1 MKTIQHPLA
10 ETSPDEID
18 LFALIQSL
26 WQQKKLIA
34 GTTAA
39 VGALALGYALLAPS
53 VYQASTVLRPAAIN
67 ELDALNRSEVY
78 KLPPTDA
85 LLKVGSALDSY
96 ETRLNYFESH
106 QELFKPLEKK
116 GISLEQSFE
125 IFNRD
130 AINLTQPDPKKP
142 DSLSPFI
149 KLELTYPDNVDGVKI
164 LNGFVEYAIN
174 NQRAQIGADLKVI
187 INNRLRELEEKIDA
201 ARSGYK
207 SDKEGKIAT
216 LVESDTLQR
225 AKLNDELQAL
235 RLQLKIERESR
246 IAQLSEAI
254 SIARSLGITRPTTP
268 SAMSDAAQGSSRVMR
283 TEITSQNIPLYF
295 MGTQALE
302 AERTALLKRTSDDF
316 SDKGISNIGKKL
328 HMLEVNRQVE
338 MLGKRANEDLFL
350 KNIEPLRAE
359 VVRLGNLNTD
369 MGKLGLVSIDR
380 KAQTPISPIKPKKAL
395 IIALGLV
402 LGCLLGIA
410 IASTRYLISR
420 RRPLL

>member
-10 ETSPDEID
+10 ETSTDEID

-26 WQQKKLIA
+26 WQQKKLIL
-34 GTTAA
+34 GTTCV
-39 VGALALGYALLAPS
+39 VGALALGYAMLAPRE
-53 VYQASTVLRPAAIN
+53 YQASNVLRPAAIN

-78 KLPPTDA
+78 KLPPTEA
-85 LLKVGSALDSY
+85 LLKVGAALDSY
-96 ETRLNYFESH
+96 ETRFNFFESH
-106 QELFKPLEKK
+106 QELFEPLQKK
-116 GISLEQSFE
+116 GVTLEQSFE

-130 AINLTQPDPKKP
+130 AINLIQPDPKKQ
-142 DSLSPFI
+142 DSLSPFL
-149 KLELTYPDNVDGVKI
+149 KLEMTYPESVDGVKI

-216 LVESDTLQR
+216 LIETDTLER
-225 AKLNDELQAL
+225 AKLKDELQAL
-235 RLQLKIERESR
+235 RLQLKTERESR

-268 SAMSDAAQGSSRVMR
+268 SAMSDAGKGSTQVMR
-283 TEITSQNIPLYF
+283 TEITSQSIPLYF

-302 AERTALLKRTSDDF
+302 AERAALLKRTSDDF
-316 SDKGISNIGKKL
+316 TDKRISTIGKKL
-328 HMLEVNRQVE
+328 QMLEVNRQVE
-338 MLGKRANEDLFL
+338 QLAKRSNEDLFL

-369 MGKLGLVSIDR
+369 MSKLGIVSIDR
-380 KAQTPISPIKPKKAL
+380 KAQTPASPSKPKKAL
-395 IIALGLV
+395 IVGLGLI
-402 LGCLLGIA
+402 LGCLLGLGIA
-410 IASTRYLISR
+410 TVRFLVVSR
-420 RRPLL
+420 RVAS

>member
-10 ETSPDEID
+10 ETSTDEID

-39 VGALALGYALLAPS
+39 VGALALGYAFLAPS

-96 ETRLNYFESH
+96 ETRLNYFEAH

-225 AKLNDELQAL
+225 A
-235 RLQLKIERESR
+235 ES
-246 IAQLSEAI
+246 
-254 SIARSLGITRPTTP
+254 P
-268 SAMSDAAQGSSRVMR
+268 
-283 TEITSQNIPLYF
+283 
-295 MGTQALE
+295 
-302 AERTALLKRTSDDF
+302 
-316 SDKGISNIGKKL
+316 
-328 HMLEVNRQVE
+328 QV
-338 MLGKRANEDLFL
+338 
-350 KNIEPLRAE
+350 
-359 VVRLGNLNTD
+359 
-369 MGKLGLVSIDR
+369 S
-380 KAQTPISPIKPKKAL
+380 
-395 IIALGLV
+395 
-402 LGCLLGIA
+402 
-410 IASTRYLISR
+410 
-420 RRPLL
+420 

>member
-10 ETSPDEID
+10 ETSTDEID

-26 WQQKKLIA
+26 WQQKKLIL
-34 GTTAA
+34 GTTCV
-39 VGALALGYALLAPS
+39 VGALALGYAMLAPRE
-53 VYQASTVLRPAAIN
+53 YQASTVLRPAAIN

-78 KLPPTDA
+78 KLPPTEA
-85 LLKVGSALDSY
+85 LLKVGAALDSY
-96 ETRLNYFESH
+96 ETRFNFFESH
-106 QELFKPLEKK
+106 PELFEPLQKK
-116 GISLEQSFE
+116 GVTLEQSFE

-130 AINLTQPDPKKP
+130 AINLIQPDPKKQ
-142 DSLSPFI
+142 DSLSPFL
-149 KLELTYPDNVDGVKI
+149 KLEMTYPESVDGVKI

-216 LVESDTLQR
+216 LIETDTLER
-225 AKLNDELQAL
+225 AKLKDELQAL
-235 RLQLKIERESR
+235 RLQLKTERESR

-268 SAMSDAAQGSSRVMR
+268 SAMSDAGKGSTQVMR
-283 TEITSQNIPLYF
+283 TEITSQSIPLYF

-302 AERTALLKRTSDDF
+302 AERAALLKRTSDDF
-316 SDKGISNIGKKL
+316 TDKRISTIGKKL
-328 HMLEVNRQVE
+328 QMLEVNRQVE
-338 MLGKRANEDLFL
+338 QLAKRSNEDLFL

-369 MGKLGLVSIDR
+369 MSKLGIVSIDR
-380 KAQTPISPIKPKKAL
+380 KAQTPASPSKPKKAL
-395 IIALGLV
+395 IVGLGLI
-402 LGCLLGIA
+402 LGCLLGLGIA
-410 IASTRYLISR
+410 TVRFLVVSR
-420 RRPLL
+420 RVAS

>member
-10 ETSPDEID
+10 ETSTDEID

-26 WQQKKLIA
+26 WQQKKLIL
-34 GTTAA
+34 GTTCV
-39 VGALALGYALLAPS
+39 VGALALGYAMLAPRE
-53 VYQASTVLRPAAIN
+53 YQASTVLRPAAIN

-78 KLPPTDA
+78 KLPPTEA
-85 LLKVGSALDSY
+85 LLKVGAALDSY
-96 ETRLNYFESH
+96 ETRFNFFESH
-106 QELFKPLEKK
+106 QELFEPLQKK
-116 GISLEQSFE
+116 GVTLEQSFE

-130 AINLTQPDPKKP
+130 AINLIHPDPKKQ
-142 DSLSPFI
+142 DSLSPFL
-149 KLELTYPDNVDGVKI
+149 KLEMTYPESVDGVKI

-216 LVESDTLQR
+216 LIETDTLER
-225 AKLNDELQAL
+225 AKLKDELQAL
-235 RLQLKIERESR
+235 RLQLKTERESR

-268 SAMSDAAQGSSRVMR
+268 SAMSDTGKGSTQVMR
-283 TEITSQNIPLYF
+283 TEITSQSIPLYF

-302 AERTALLKRTSDDF
+302 AERAALLKRTSDDF
-316 SDKGISNIGKKL
+316 TDKRISTIGKKL
-328 HMLEVNRQVE
+328 QMLEVNRQVE
-338 MLGKRANEDLFL
+338 QLAKRSNEDLFL

-369 MGKLGLVSIDR
+369 MSKLGIVSIDR
-380 KAQTPISPIKPKKAL
+380 KAQTPASPSKPKKAL
-395 IIALGLV
+395 IVGLGLI
-402 LGCLLGIA
+402 LGCLLGLGIA
-410 IASTRYLISR
+410 TVRFLVVSR
-420 RRPLL
+420 RVAS